1 MIDGAMAIR
10 SDAPDRAP
18 NFFEST
24 ETAYNNASDRINTF
38 ANRIDNLSD
47 RASGHQGEAVKDG
60 SNLSEKPSSYFDR
73 CNLAEKQMLVSLNQL
88 EDSINRIENLG
99 LF

>member
-1 MIDGAMAIR
+1 MNEGMAA
-10 SDAPDRAP
+10 SSTQPDRPA

-24 ETAYNNASDRINTF
+24 ETAYNNATDRLNTF

-47 RASGHQGEAVKDG
+47 RVGGHQGEAVKDG
-60 SNLSEKPSSYFDR
+60 SNLSEKPSSFFDR

-88 EDSINRIENLG
+88 EDSVSRLENIG